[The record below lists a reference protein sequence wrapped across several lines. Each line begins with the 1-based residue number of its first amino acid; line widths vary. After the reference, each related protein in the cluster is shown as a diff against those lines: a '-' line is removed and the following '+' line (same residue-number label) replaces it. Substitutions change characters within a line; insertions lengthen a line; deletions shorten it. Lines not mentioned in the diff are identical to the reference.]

1 MTLRLG
7 AIETFLSLWAIPSY
21 HSLLLVHVLRYANR
35 AKNIK
40 NKPHIN
46 EDPKDALLREYQEE
60 IMRLKSALEK
70 RKKGGVKQKRK
81 KVNAQGEGMRVAAWG
96 VVGTCTLL

>member
-1 MTLRLG
+1 MYGLCDGL
-7 AIETFLSLWAIPSY
+7 AYDFII
-21 HSLLLVHVLRYANR
+21 RYANR

-60 IMRLKSALEK
+60 ITRLKTALEK
-70 RKKGGVKQKRK
+70 RRKGAGGSGGGGKQRRR
-81 KVNAQGEGMRVAAWG
+81 KVNAQGEGTFTVCASLGISFGYSLTHIMG
-96 VVGTCTLL
+96 CIT